1 MPDMATRRDL
11 SGGAMACD
19 ASVQHAPRE
28 ESKDRSRW
36 RRGCY
41 RARAHYH
48 VSTRL
53 SGHQQ
58 RQPVSDLHPP
68 LPTRSRTGHKGS
80 PAPAG
85 CSVTPLARGSH
96 DAAWPN
102 FGRKMAVVASK
113 SRTQSTNNGGGSQPG
128 GLWHTS
134 AVISAFS
141 HHPCRFFDICP
152 CWQYRAREL

>member
-1 MPDMATRRDL
+1 MTCAGANITITSIMPDTATRRDL
-11 SGGAMACD
+11 PGGAMACD

-36 RRGCY
+36 RRRCY

-102 FGRKMAVVASK
+102 FGRKIAVVANK
-113 SRTQSTNNGGGSQPG
+113 SRTESTNNGGRFTTWG
-128 GLWHTS
+128 
-134 AVISAFS
+134 AVAHFRRHQRVFS
-141 HHPCRFFDICP
+141 PSLSLF
-152 CWQYRAREL
+152 